1 MSTESAEQAPQ
12 IDFIIQKVYMK
23 DMSFEAPNSPEIFK
37 GEWTPDANIDLNTQT
52 EKLDEN
58 IFEVNLTVT
67 VTAKSKDQTAFLVE
81 VKQTGIFT
89 VAGAEEQQLEHILG
103 SYCPGILFP
112 YAREAIASF
121 VFRGGFP
128 ELNMAPINF
137 DALYAQ
143 SQAQQQTETLQ

>member
-1 MSTESAEQAPQ
+1 MSESENQAPQ
-12 IDFIIQKVYMK
+12 IDFVIQKIYMK

-37 GEWTPDANIDLNTQT
+37 NDWTPEANIDLNTAT
-52 EKLDEN
+52 ETLDN
-58 IFEVNLTVT
+58 DIYEVNLTVT
-67 VTAKSKDQTAFLVE
+67 VTAKSDQKTAFLVE

-89 VAGAEEQQLEHILG
+89 VTGAADEQMAHILG
-103 SYCPGILFP
+103 SYCPSILFP
-112 YAREAIASF
+112 YAREAIASL

-143 SQAQQQTETLQ
+143 SQTQQAAENVQ